1 MTNKIAAFV
10 IIAIVLLTSC
20 DSLQK
25 NEPTKQVNIEKTT
38 DHNWIYGKTFT
49 QEGIA
54 DKNPELG
61 GLDFLRF
68 ESKEVIELKTGDIV
82 DRVKAEFVKD
92 TIIITSETTNSKS
105 TFAIVN
111 NEYLIDKFGKKWTT
125 ASDSQGKPQATNIAF
140 VVAKNYFVNNTV
152 KKLDN
157 PKIETAEKF
166 NEIFGMATTMAKDGK
181 PTEIDF
187 SKQYVIAVVLPETDL
202 STNINLISLLKNNK
216 NEITLNY
223 KSVVGE
229 KQSFTTIPNFAII
242 VDKKENGNVT
252 VKEIK

>member
-1 MTNKIAAFV
+1 MTIKTATFV
-10 IIAIVLLTSC
+10 IITGVLLTSC
-20 DSLQK
+20 NSIQK
-25 NEPTKQVNIEKTT
+25 NDTKEQVKIEKTT

-68 ESKEVIELKTGDIV
+68 ASKEVIELKTGDIV
-82 DRVKAEFVKD
+82 DRVKADFVGD
-92 TIIITSETTNSKS
+92 TIIITTEMTNSKS
-105 TFAIVN
+105 TFEIVN

-125 ASDSQGKPQATNIAF
+125 ASESQGKTQVTNIAF
-140 VVAKNYFVNNTV
+140 TVAKNYFVNNAVT
-152 KKLDN
+152 KLDN

-166 NEIFGMATTMAKDGK
+166 NKIFGMATTMGKDGK

-187 SKQYVIAVVLPETDL
+187 SKQYVIAVILPETDL
-202 STNINLISLLKNNK
+202 STNINPISLLKNTE
-216 NEITLNY
+216 NEITLTY
-223 KSVVGE
+223 KSVVGQ

-242 VDKKENGNVT
+242 IDKKENGNVT
-252 VKEIK
+252 LKEIK